1 MISPL
6 RSILV
11 LDRRRALGNKLIMW
25 CMIIFL
31 AFMCLL
37 VTYVQIF
44 GLGGG
49 GSDDEIS
56 PPPPAPPHK
65 G

>member
-1 MISPL
+1 
-6 RSILV
+6 
-11 LDRRRALGNKLIMW
+11 MW